1 MDINNTGTAANRGR
15 SQHYQRFEYSHIE
28 EQLIYDWARREFLD
42 LGAADSV
49 KFMQDILNDAFS
61 LDGLPMVGKNAKA
74 IIRQAYQDYLDY
86 NAVIPIVENKVE
98 IQAVPSGY
106 QGLDFYVGEMKDV
119 VSETRRIIEVP
130 KGGNNGKIILP

>member
-1 MDINNTGTAANRGR
+1 MEPRTTAATR
-15 SQHYQRFEYSHIE
+15 SQYYQRYEYKHIE

-49 KFMQDILNDAFS
+49 KFMQDILNDAFA
-61 LDGLPMVGKNAKA
+61 LDGLPMVGENCKK
-74 IIRQAYQDYLDY
+74 IIRQAYNDYQDY

-106 QGLDFYVGEMKDV
+106 MGIDHYVGEMKDTMSDV
-119 VSETRRIIEVP
+119 RRLIALP
-130 KGGNNGKIILP
+130 KGSSDGKIILP

>member
-1 MDINNTGTAANRGR
+1 MSTNNTGNTLKNKSAY
-15 SQHYQRFEYSHIE
+15 YQRFEYSHIE

-61 LDGLPMVGKNAKA
+61 LEGLPMIGNNAKN
-74 IIRQAYQDYLDY
+74 IIRQAYQDYQDY

-98 IQAVPSGY
+98 IQAVPHGY
-106 QGLDFYVGEMKDV
+106 MGLEAYVDEVKDV
-119 VSETRRIIEVP
+119 VSETRRLIELP
-130 KGGNNGKIILP
+130 KGSSDGKIILP

>member
-1 MDINNTGTAANRGR
+1 MDIGNTNTAADRGR
-15 SQHYQRFEYSHIE
+15 SQHYQRFEYHHVE

-49 KFMQDILNDAFS
+49 KFMNDILNDTFA
-61 LDGLPMVGKNAKA
+61 LDGLPIAGPNAKK

-98 IQAVPSGY
+98 IQAVPRGY
-106 QGLDFYVGEMKDV
+106 KGLDFYVSEMQDV
-119 VSETRRIIEVP
+119 VSETRRLIELP
-130 KGGNNGKIILP
+130 KGSSDGKIILP